1 MTDNSATFVLAKGG
15 SVGVVVVVV
24 TAAVRS
30 WVLVVVVVFMYCF
43 ASVLIWRRWLK
54 WRCRRQRRMR
64 DSCHALTPGAAV
76 VVIYCGVVGW

>member
-15 SVGVVVVVV
+15 SVGVVVV
-24 TAAVRS
+24 TAAVR
-30 WVLVVVVVFMYCF
+30 WVLVVVVVVVMYCF
-43 ASVLIWRRWLK
+43 ASVLIWHCWLK
-54 WRCRRQRRMR
+54 WRCRRQCRMR

>member
-15 SVGVVVVVV
+15 SVGVVVV
-24 TAAVRS
+24 TAAVC
-30 WVLVVVVVFMYCF
+30 WVHVVVVVVMYCF

-54 WRCRRQRRMR
+54 WRCHRQRRMR